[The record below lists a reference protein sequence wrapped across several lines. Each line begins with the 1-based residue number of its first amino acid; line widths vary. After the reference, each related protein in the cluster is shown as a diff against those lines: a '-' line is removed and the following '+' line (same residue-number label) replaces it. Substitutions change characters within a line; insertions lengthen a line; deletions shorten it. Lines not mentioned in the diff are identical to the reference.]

1 MGDTI
6 VKLLFSLFIL
16 LLSVT
21 DAWSKDVGG
30 ITLPEQVNV
39 GGSSET
45 LQLNGAGIR
54 KKFFFSIY
62 VAALYMPEKTGDA
75 EKIINADVTKRVL
88 MHFVYSEVEKEK
100 MRSGW
105 DEGFSG
111 NRSADEMKVLR
122 ERLDNFNAMFDTL
135 HEGDVVLLDYLPGV
149 GTRVT
154 VRGEQKGMIPG
165 ADFNQALM
173 SVWLGASPV
182 TSSLKSALLG
192 N

>member
-6 VKLLFSLFIL
+6 VKLLFSLFVL

-30 ITLPEQVNV
+30 ATLPEQASLE
-39 GGSSET
+39 GSSES

-62 VAALYMPEKTGDA
+62 VAALYLPEKTGDA
-75 EKIINADVTKRVL
+75 KKIIEADVAKRVL
-88 MHFVYSEVEKEK
+88 MHIVYSEVDKEK
-100 MRSGW
+100 LRSGW
-105 DEGFSG
+105 KDGFS
-111 NRSADEMKVLR
+111 NNQSADEMKALR
-122 ERLDNFNAMFDTL
+122 ERLDNFNAMFETL
-135 HEGDVVLLDYLPGV
+135 HKGDVVLLDYLPGV

-154 VRGEQKGMIPG
+154 IRGEQKGTIPG
-165 ADFNQALM
+165 ADFNQALL

-192 N
+192 K

>member
-6 VKLLFSLFIL
+6 VKLLFSVFVL

-30 ITLPEQVNV
+30 ITLSEQVNV
-39 GGSSET
+39 DGSNET

-75 EKIINADVTKRVL
+75 EKIINADVPKRVL
-88 MHFVYSEVEKEK
+88 MYFVYSEVEKEK

-105 DEGFSG
+105 DEGFSD

-154 VRGEQKGMIPG
+154 VRGEQKRIIPG

-192 N
+192 K